1 MKFTDASSTGW
12 TLKVICSP
20 DDKRDVAALIT
31 FDNTRAQLSR
41 LTPEQEKLVREATTV
56 YAPGYRYAPLYKKR
70 DSKGNR
76 VWDGKVRALSRELYF
91 DAGFVPFVAALLGE
105 VQLDD
110 RRYLKQLR
118 AKTDIDH
125 GLRDYQFEALMKAL
139 GTTYMGMW
147 WPRGVIQIPTG
158 GGKTKL
164 AAAMIR
170 VTRGVRTIFIVPS
183 ADLVDQT
190 REEFQDNGI
199 DTGTVEESEII
210 GSRDVVVCTVQ
221 SLMWWAMG
229 SPATPKEDE
238 SPEEFQ
244 ERALLRAAELAER
257 RARGEEIRRYL
268 SSVEQAFI
276 DEAHSAAANDQNK
289 GNLFV
294 QAMRLM
300 NCAYMRWG
308 LSATPFMREEYH
320 NWLLEGVAG
329 QLLFKIS
336 TKQLVDAGIL
346 ARPKITMVRCRP
358 LVIPEKWETATE
370 LGIVMNNARNEK
382 VVDIL
387 QQAPGGL
394 AAALIQEV
402 SHGRII
408 ESICVGRGMHV
419 EYLYG
424 PISKR
429 RRKEVWEAFT
439 ANEIHAVIASRI
451 GDQGLNIP
459 AIKTLVIAGGGK
471 SKVKTIQ
478 RLGRALRRTSTK
490 TEVYVWDFIDVA
502 TPHLYRH
509 SMARR
514 KTYLDEGHDVTEC
527 EL

>member
-1 MKFTDASSTGW
+1 M
-12 TLKVICSP
+12 
-20 DDKRDVAALIT
+20 AALIT
-31 FDNTRAQLSR
+31 FDNTRAKLSR
-41 LTPEQEKLVREATTV
+41 ITPEQEKLVRESTTV
-56 YAPGYRYAPLYKKR
+56 YAPGYRFSPLYKKR

-76 VWDGKVRALSRELYF
+76 VWDGKVRAISRELYF
-91 DAGFVPFVAALLGE
+91 DAGFVPFVASLLGE
-105 VQLDD
+105 VEFDD
-110 RRYLKQLR
+110 RRYLRQLR
-118 AKTDIDH
+118 ANTKVEH

-170 VTRGVRTIFIVPS
+170 VTRGVRTIFVVPN

-199 DTGTVEESEII
+199 ETGTVVESEII
-210 GSRDVVVCTVQ
+210 GSRDVVVTTVQ

-229 SPATPKEDE
+229 EPATPKDE
-238 SPEEFQ
+238 ETPEEFA
-244 ERALLRAAELAER
+244 ERAMLRQAELAER
-257 RARGEEIRRYL
+257 RARGEEIRTYL
-268 SSVEQAFI
+268 SGVEQVFI

-294 QAMRLM
+294 QAARLM
-300 NCAYMRWG
+300 NCAYLRWG

-329 QLLFKIS
+329 QLLFKIT
-336 TKQLVDAGIL
+336 TKELVDAGIL
-346 ARPKITMVRCRP
+346 ARPKITMVRCKP
-358 LVIPEKWETATE
+358 LVIPENWATATE
-370 LGIVMNNARNEK
+370 LGIVMNIKRNER

-387 QQAPGGL
+387 QQAGGQ
-394 AAALIQEV
+394 AAVLVQEV
-402 SHGRII
+402 AHGKILQQ
-408 ESICVGRGMHV
+408 ICVKRGMRV

-424 PISKR
+424 PISKAK
-429 RRKEVWEAFT
+429 RKQVWDDFT
-439 ANEIHAVIASRI
+439 AGRIDAVIASRI

-490 TEVYVWDFIDVA
+490 TEVSVWDFIDVA
-502 TPHLYRH
+502 TPHLLRH
-509 SMARR
+509 SMARK

>member
-1 MKFTDASSTGW
+1 VT
-12 TLKVICSP
+12 
-20 DDKRDVAALIT
+20 ALIT
-31 FDNTRAQLSR
+31 FDNTRAKLTGV
-41 LTPEQEKLVREATTV
+41 TPEQERAVRAATTV
-56 YAPGYRYAPLYKKR
+56 YAPGYRFAPLYKKR
-70 DSKGNR
+70 DSQGNR
-76 VWDGKVRALSRELYF
+76 VWDGKVRALNRDLYF
-91 DAGFVPFVAALLGE
+91 DAGFVPFVASLLGE
-105 VQLDD
+105 VQFDD
-110 RRYLKQLR
+110 RRFLKQLR
-118 AKTDIDH
+118 AKTNIDH
-125 GLRDYQFEALMKAL
+125 GLRDYQFEALTKAL
-139 GTTYMGMW
+139 SHTYMGMW

-170 VTRGVRTIFIVPS
+170 VAHGARTIFIVPS

-190 REEFQDNGI
+190 RDEFGENGI
-199 DTGTVEESEII
+199 ETGTVQESEII
-210 GSRDVVVCTVQ
+210 GAQDVVVTTVQ

-229 SPATPKEDE
+229 EAAAPKEDE
-238 SPEEFQ
+238 TPEEFQ
-244 ERALLRAAELAER
+244 ERAMFRAAELAER

-268 SSVEQAFI
+268 SSVEQVFI

-294 QAMRLM
+294 QALRLM

-329 QLLFKIS
+329 QLLYKIS

-346 ARPKITMVRCRP
+346 ARPTITMVRCKP
-358 LVIPEKWETATE
+358 LGIMQTWATATE
-370 LGIVMNNARNEK
+370 LGIVMNIARNERI
-382 VVDIL
+382 VDIL
-387 QQAPGGL
+387 QQAQGQ
-394 AAALIQEV
+394 AAVLIQDV
-402 SHGRII
+402 AHGKILRD
-408 ESICVGRGMHV
+408 ICVARGMRV

-424 PISKR
+424 PIGKSKR
-429 RRKEVWEAFT
+429 KQVWEDFT
-439 ANEIHAVIASRI
+439 SGRIDAVIASRI

-490 TEVYVWDFIDVA
+490 TEVSVWDFIDVA
-502 TPHLYRH
+502 TPHLLRH
-509 SMARR
+509 SKARR

>member
-1 MKFTDASSTGW
+1 M
-12 TLKVICSP
+12 
-20 DDKRDVAALIT
+20 AALIT

-41 LTPEQEKLVREATTV
+41 ITPEQEKLVREATTV

-76 VWDGKVRALSRELYF
+76 VWDGKVRAISRDLYF
-91 DAGFVPFVAALLGE
+91 DAGFIPHVVSLLSE
-105 VQLDD
+105 VQFDD

-118 AKTDIDH
+118 ANTKVEH
-125 GLRDYQFEALMKAL
+125 GLRDYQFEALMTAL

-164 AAAMIR
+164 AATMIR
-170 VTRGVRTIFIVPS
+170 VTRGVRTIFVVPN

-190 REEFQDNGI
+190 REEFKENGI
-199 DTGTVEESEII
+199 ETGTVFESEII
-210 GSRDVVVCTVQ
+210 GTRDVVVTTVQ

-229 SPATPKEDE
+229 EPAKPKDDDQET
-238 SPEEFQ
+238 PEEFA
-244 ERALLRAAELAER
+244 ERAMLRQAELEER

-268 SSVEQAFI
+268 SSVEQVFI

-294 QAMRLM
+294 QAARLM

-346 ARPKITMVRCRP
+346 ARPKITMVRCKP
-358 LVIPEKWETATE
+358 LVIPEHWATATE
-370 LGIVMNNARNEK
+370 LGIVMNNARNER

-387 QQAPGGL
+387 QQAGGQ
-394 AAALIQEV
+394 AAALVQEV
-402 SHGRII
+402 AHGKILQQ
-408 ESICVGRGMHV
+408 ICVARGMSV

-424 PISKR
+424 PVSKSKR
-429 RRKEVWEAFT
+429 KQVWDDFIAGR
-439 ANEIHAVIASRI
+439 IDAVIASRI

-490 TEVYVWDFIDVA
+490 TEVSVWDFIDVA

-509 SMARR
+509 SLARR